1 MDSSEDVDDGAS
13 EDVVDEETEA
23 LVRTQRWVHNHGET
37 ILDPTV
43 ANAKDAIDSGDIE
56 RLEYYFRRG
65 LRPTTTDPEEYTPL
79 HWGLC
84 APDEDTALEA
94 IRLMHSYGLDVRAR
108 PYDGANSAGDACTT
122 LHHTG
127 MQD

>member
-13 EDVVDEETEA
+13 EDVVDEETAA
-23 LVRTQRWVHNHGET
+23 LVRTQRWVRMYGET

-79 HWGLC
+79 TGACVPRTRIPLSRRFVSC
-84 APDEDTALEA
+84 TA
-94 IRLMHSYGLDVRAR
+94 MV
-108 PYDGANSAGDACTT
+108 
-122 LHHTG
+122 
-127 MQD
+127 